1 MLAFVRGH
9 WQLVLVILIWVA
21 TGFYLQQAIYA
32 LLPLSVFFFK
42 SRDLWPEVLFGLLIV
57 LVISDMQ
64 KDMFYMLN
72 VFKTAKN
79 LYVIAVAAIF
89 LLETR
94 RFAPLS
100 NVFTVFIPFF
110 LYSLFPLVFSTN
122 LFMALQKTISY
133 ALMFLVVPNF
143 VLYCYRRQGWPFF
156 RNLVFFM
163 VLILLFGFVLQWMSP
178 KYSHVMG
185 RFRGIF
191 GNPNGM
197 AIYCYLLLM
206 LAAVV
211 NAVNPKLF
219 QWRERVVIF
228 GVILYF
234 LVMSGSRASLAS
246 SVIFIVF
253 HRFFAYSALM
263 GFVGLVAMILA
274 VEVVSANLEAVIIA
288 LGLQAYFR
296 LETLEEGSGRYF
308 AWDFAWGHIQKYFV
322 FGGGF
327 ANDETIM
334 RRYRLFL
341 EREGHQGGVHN
352 TYLSM
357 WLNTGLVGLI
367 IFLRSLFLLFF
378 KASKLVPMSLAIMFS
393 IFFSLMYESWL
404 IGSLNPYTI
413 VLLMIMTVVTEPEI
427 VQWREGQ
434 SDPDPEARLDPVAA
448 LA

>member
-9 WQLVLVILIWVA
+9 WQLVLVMLVWLA

-42 SRDLWPEVLFGLLIV
+42 SRDLWPEVLFGMLIV

-72 VFKTAKN
+72 VFKTGKN
-79 LYVIAVAAIF
+79 LYIVAVALI
-89 LLETR
+89 LLVETR

-100 NVFTVFIPFF
+100 GVFTVFLPFF
-110 LYSLFPLVFSTN
+110 MYSIFPLVFSTN
-122 LFMALQKTISY
+122 LFMSVQKTLSY
-133 ALMFLVVPNF
+133 ALMYLVVPNF
-143 VLYCYRRQGWPFF
+143 VLYCYRRQGWDFF
-156 RNLVFFM
+156 RNLIFFM
-163 VLILLFGFVLQWMSP
+163 VLILLFGFVLQAMSP

-185 RFRGIF
+185 RFRGMF

-219 QWRERVVIF
+219 HWRERVVIF
-228 GVILYF
+228 GFILYF

-246 SVIFIVF
+246 AAIFIIF
-253 HRFFAYSALM
+253 HRFFAYSALL

-274 VEVVSANLEAVIIA
+274 VEVVSSNLEAIIIA
-288 LGLQAYFR
+288 LGLQEYFR

-334 RRYRLFL
+334 RRYRLYL
-341 EREGHQGGVHN
+341 ESQGHQGGVHN

-357 WLNTGLVGLI
+357 WLNMGIVGLL
-367 IFLRSLFLLFF
+367 IFLRSLFLLFY
-378 KASKLVPMSLAIMFS
+378 KASKLVPMSQAIMFS
-393 IFFSLMYESWL
+393 VFFSLMYESWL

-427 VQWREGQ
+427 VQWKEHGVKQVGEEGLV
-434 SDPDPEARLDPVAA
+434 PAA
-448 LA
+448 A

>member
-9 WQLVLVILIWVA
+9 WQLVLVMLVWLA

-42 SRDLWPEVLFGLLIV
+42 SRDLWPEVLFGMLIV

-72 VFKTAKN
+72 VFKTGKN
-79 LYVIAVAAIF
+79 LYIVAVALI
-89 LLETR
+89 LLVETR
-94 RFAPLS
+94 RFTPLS
-100 NVFTVFIPFF
+100 GVFTVFLPFF
-110 LYSLFPLVFSTN
+110 MYSVFPLVFSTN
-122 LFMALQKTISY
+122 LFMSVQKTLSY
-133 ALMFLVVPNF
+133 ALMYLVVPNF
-143 VLYCYRRQGWPFF
+143 VLYCYRRQGWEFF
-156 RNLVFFM
+156 RNLIFFM
-163 VLILLFGFVLQWMSP
+163 VLILLFGFVLQAMSP

-185 RFRGIF
+185 RFRGMF

-219 QWRERVVIF
+219 HWRERVVIF
-228 GVILYF
+228 GFILYF

-246 SVIFIVF
+246 AAIFIIF
-253 HRFFAYSALM
+253 HRFFAYSALL

-274 VEVVSANLEAVIIA
+274 VEVVSSNLEAIIIA
-288 LGLQAYFR
+288 LGLQEYFR

-334 RRYRLFL
+334 RRYRLYL
-341 EREGHQGGVHN
+341 ESQGHQGGVHN

-357 WLNTGLVGLI
+357 WLNMGIVGLL
-367 IFLRSLFLLFF
+367 IFLRSLFLLFY
-378 KASKLVPMSLAIMFS
+378 KASKLVPMSQAIMFS
-393 IFFSLMYESWL
+393 VFFSLMYESWL

-427 VQWREGQ
+427 VQWKEHGVKQVGEEGLV
-434 SDPDPEARLDPVAA
+434 PAA
-448 LA
+448 G